1 LRNRWWWFSEFFQ
14 TSIEIRGI
22 FTLQIDRFFF
32 FFSLKDER
40 EIVAQQ
46 NDGGLRYG
54 ANRGNREILAKIEF
68 LMSLPS
74 LDLAM

>member
-32 FFSLKDER
+32 FSLKDER

-54 ANRGNREILAKIEF
+54 ANRGNRKILAKIEF